1 MTAAQVVALCRRL
14 ERLDLTIWLDGGW
27 GVDALLGRQTRP
39 HDDLDI
45 VVEEKNLAQLRALLE
60 TDGFRDVQRDDTQP
74 WNFVLGHPDGRLI
87 DFHVVVFDR
96 DGNGV
101 SGPGVFPASSF
112 GATGAIEGHAVQC
125 LTAQHQLARSGYRL
139 RAKDHAD
146 LQALR
151 ERFEP
156 PRP

>member
-1 MTAAQVVALCRRL
+1 MTGCQVVELCRRL
-14 ERLDLTIWLDGGW
+14 EGLGIEIWLDGGW

-45 VVEEKNLAQLRALLE
+45 VVEQRALARLRGLLE
-60 TDGFRDVQRDDTQP
+60 ADGFRDAPRDDTRP
-74 WNFVLGHPDGRLI
+74 WNFVLGHPDGRLV

-112 GATGAIEGHAVQC
+112 GARGTIEGHTVRC
-125 LTAQHQLARSGYRL
+125 LTVEHQLARSGYPL
-139 RAKDHAD
+139 RDKDVAD
-146 LQALR
+146 LAALR
-151 ERFEP
+151 ERFSS
-156 PRP
+156 